1 MARLPIIG
9 GDLGTWGEVLNAFLL
24 ASHNSDGTVKAGSIS
39 DAQINDVSQS
49 KVTGLSAAISA
60 KEPAISLGTATQYYR
75 GDKTWQTLATV
86 ATTGNYNDLSNKP
99 DISGSLLPAGMT
111 VPFAGP
117 ICPAGWL
124 LCYGQSISRTT
135 YSNLFNVLNPSIG
148 SVTISIATPAVVTL
162 VNHGLAL
169 YTSIIFET
177 TGALP
182 TGLST
187 SVVYIV
193 GEIIDANNFKLATD
207 WANAYYK
214 TFVATSGSQSGT
226 HTVRTTPYG
235 ITDGATFTLPDLR
248 GNVVAGLDTMGSTAA
263 NRLYGATMYSVD
275 GATLGAMGGEEEHT
289 LDESEMPEH
298 SHAYQLAESTSFYA
312 GTSDNG
318 SVDSAI
324 VGSYDQTDY
333 AGGSS
338 PHNNVQPTIIL
349 NYIIKT

>member
-9 GDLGTWGEVLNAFLL
+9 GDSGTWGEVLNAFLL
-24 ASHNSDGTVKAGSIS
+24 VSHNSDGTVKAGSIS

-49 KVTGLSAAISA
+49 KVTGLAAALSA

-99 DISGSLLPAGMT
+99 DTSGSLLPPGMT

-117 ICPAGWL
+117 ICPSGWL
-124 LCYGQSISRTT
+124 LCYGQSISRVT
-135 YSNLFNVLNPSIG
+135 YSNLFNVLNPSFG
-148 SVTISIATPAVVTL
+148 TVSISIATPAVVTL
-162 VNHGLAL
+162 PSHGLAL

-177 TGALP
+177 TGTLP

-187 SVVYIV
+187 SIVYIV
-193 GEIIDANNFKLATD
+193 GEIIDTNTFKLALSWTD
-207 WANAYYK
+207 AYYK

-226 HTVRTTPYG
+226 HTMRMAPYG
-235 ITDGATFTLPDLR
+235 ITDGTTFCVPDLR
-248 GNVVAGLDTMGSTAA
+248 GNVVAGLDTMGGTAA
-263 NRLYGATMYSVD
+263 GRLTGANMYSVD
-275 GATLGAMGGEEEHT
+275 GTSLGATGGEEEHQ
-289 LDESEMPEH
+289 LDYSEMPDHTHPYE
-298 SHAYQLAESTSFYA
+298 ACDWTSFYTGTGDDGSAEA
-312 GTSDNG
+312 GIPGG
-318 SVDSAI
+318 SGD
-324 VGSYDQTDY
+324 TDY
-333 AGGSS
+333 AGEDL